1 MTAIKPPET
10 TSSAT
15 EFSGTGIIHSPANG
29 AIAGEVQWTN
39 PADVPTIVAGL
50 RAAQR
55 EWEQRGASGRA
66 KVLAR
71 FAVWLGEHRG
81 EIEELLI
88 KETGKSAVDAA
99 QEVPMLI
106 MIISY
111 YIKTAEKALAPE
123 KRPAALPFMAIKK
136 ITVHYRPRAVVGIIA
151 PWNYP
156 VANALMDGLGALAA
170 GCAVLLK
177 PSERTPLTAEVLR
190 RGWQESGGPQV
201 FELAQGARA
210 VSEAVVDNV
219 DYLQFTGSSAT
230 GSKVMERAAR
240 RLTPVSLELGGKDP
254 MIVLE
259 DADVDLAAHAAVW
272 GAMFN
277 AGQTCVSVERVYVLE
292 QVYDQFVQAVVRDVK
307 ELQVGAGEGH
317 AFGALIDEQQLSV
330 TERHVREAVAAGA
343 KALTGGQRTNTSGSF
358 YPPTVLVDVD
368 HSMACMTEETFG
380 PTLPIMKVGSVEEA
394 IRLAND
400 SEYGLSGSVFSRD
413 FDRAKEVALQLD
425 CGAVNINDVITNLM
439 CTTAPMGGWKTSGI
453 GARFGGADGLRKF
466 CRVETVVGPRTN
478 VGAGQ
483 NYYHNSLKALKR
495 VEQADDQDGAVASA
509 SRRQVGPLRAL
520 RADGA
525 VVAVRHRRAGHC
537 RADGMDTDPRRR
549 RQRIHGNGSQSG
561 GR

>member
-1 MTAIKPPET
+1 MTAIKPPAT
-10 TSSAT
+10 AASTT
-15 EFSGTGIIHSPANG
+15 EFSGTGTITTPRPAPSPARCSGPMPPTCPPSPPGCARLSTSGSG
-29 AIAGEVQWTN
+29 AG
-39 PADVPTIVAGL
+39 P
-50 RAAQR
+50 RAAN
-55 EWEQRGASGRA
+55 

-71 FAVWLGEHRG
+71 FAVWLADHRG

-88 KETGKSAVDAA
+88 TETGKSAVDAA

-190 RGWQESGGPQV
+190 RGWQESGGPEV

-254 MIVLE
+254 MIVLD
-259 DADVDLAAHAAVW
+259 DADIDLAAHAAVW

-277 AGQTCVSVERVYVLE
+277 AGQTCVSVERVYVLDS
-292 QVYDQFVQAVVRDVK
+292 VYDQFVKAVVRDVQS
-307 ELQVGAGEGH
+307 LQVGAGEGKTV
-317 AFGALIDEQQLSV
+317 GALIDEQQLAV

-343 KALTGGQRTNTSGSF
+343 RALTGGQRTTTSGSF
-358 YPPTVLVDVD
+358 YPPTVLVNVD

-380 PTLPIMKVGSVEEA
+380 PTLPIMKVGSVSEA
-394 IRLAND
+394 VRLAND
-400 SEYGLSGSVFSRD
+400 SPYGLSASVFSGD
-413 FDRAKEVALQLD
+413 AIGPKMLH
-425 CGAVNINDVITNLM
+425 CNLIAERSTS
-439 CTTAPMGGWKTSGI
+439 TT
-453 GARFGGADGLRKF
+453 
-466 CRVETVVGPRTN
+466 
-478 VGAGQ
+478 
-483 NYYHNSLKALKR
+483 
-495 VEQADDQDGAVASA
+495 
-509 SRRQVGPLRAL
+509 
-520 RADGA
+520 
-525 VVAVRHRRAGHC
+525 
-537 RADGMDTDPRRR
+537 
-549 RQRIHGNGSQSG
+549 
-561 GR
+561 